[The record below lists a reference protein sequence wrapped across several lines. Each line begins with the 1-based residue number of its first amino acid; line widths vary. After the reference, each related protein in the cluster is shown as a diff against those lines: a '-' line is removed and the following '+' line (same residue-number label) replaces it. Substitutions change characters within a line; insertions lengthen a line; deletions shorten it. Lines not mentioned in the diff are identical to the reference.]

1 MRIPWL
7 LVIFLGGTV
16 AIALSDG
23 AGCGI
28 VETCKRPAATTTLS
42 YASPA
47 R

>member
-7 LVIFLGGTV
+7 LIIFLGGTV

-28 VETCKRPAATTTLS
+28 VTTCERTAA
-42 YASPA
+42 APIA
-47 R
+47 AAP